1 MMFSGCSTTA
11 EKRVQAAAQATSASE
26 LVKDATDKLQE
37 VRPKAPAGCRVRFR
51 AGVSTADSA
60 DAALLRYD
68 SALTQA
74 NDRLKWC
81 ADWYDTSNGHKVK
94 G

>member
-11 EKRVQAAAQATSASE
+11 EKRVQAAARADSSSD
-26 LVKDATDKLQE
+26 LVKEATEKLQQA
-37 VRPKAPAGCRVRFR
+37 RPKAPAGCRVRFR

-68 SALTQA
+68 AALTQA

-81 ADWYDTSNGHKVK
+81 ADWYDTSNGYKVK